1 MFSGNKKKDRVEF
14 VEKVQAARQQRS
26 EGKERERAAI
36 RIQVFIYRLLKIDI
50 WSLRR
55 NMLQKPHDHY
65 LWVFKNF

>member
-1 MFSGNKKKDRVEF
+1 MFGGNKKKDRVEF
-14 VEKVQAARQQRS
+14 VEKVQGARQQRS

-55 NMLQKPHDHY
+55 NMLQKPRDHY

>member
-1 MFSGNKKKDRVEF
+1 MFGGNKKKDRVEF

-55 NMLQKPHDHY
+55 NMLQKPYDHY